1 MIRRD
6 VVTAIRVN
14 AVNPPQDVHGIR
26 VDAYSA
32 PVNVEPSFNALFEA
46 FEAYFNAGGTW
57 S

>member
-6 VVTAIRVN
+6 VVAAIRVN